1 MRPPRA
7 LGMKLLGVWLI
18 LTAALPYLPIL
29 PGTGLL
35 MQILAFAAGLLIL
48 IGS

>member
-1 MRPPRA
+1 MRPPKA
-7 LGMKLLGVWLI
+7 LGMKLLGGWLI
-18 LTAALPYLPIL
+18 LTAALPYLPIV

-48 IGS
+48 IGN